1 MSVSQ
6 ERLFIAANNGD
17 IGGGEVMLLAIAEA
31 ARALGKSIVI
41 VAPSAPESLL
51 LEARKRGFETVEIPA
66 KSRQRYLFGLRKWRK
81 KTGTQSLLWCNGLL
95 PAAATGGMKHR
106 IVHLHQ
112 LPTGKLKAAWA
123 FARRSA
129 SVVLV
134 PSAHMKREISNAVLF
149 SNWSDEIRVLD
160 EATDFSGHDV
170 RIGFIGRFSS
180 DKGLPILIDAL
191 NLAARKSDVTLRLV
205 LAGGPKFVDIDDQR
219 RIVEAIEDSEVPVDL
234 LGWVRP
240 EQFFAKIDIAV
251 VPSVWAEPF
260 GLVATEAMSARV
272 PLVVSDAGAL
282 PEIVGSEY
290 PWIAEAGDTESLAET
305 ILNVIRCP
313 ESKKVAVVQSAFE
326 RWDLL
331 YSPKAGRESVKK
343 LLRTIEGK

>member
-1 MSVSQ
+1 MSNSTK
-6 ERLFIAANNGD
+6 RIFIVANNGD

-31 ARALGKSIVI
+31 ARVLGKSVVI
-41 VAPSAPESLL
+41 VAPSSPDPVLVV
-51 LEARKRGFETVEIPA
+51 ARNRGFETVEIP
-66 KSRQRYLFGLRKWRK
+66 SRSRLRYMFELRKWRK
-81 KTGTQSLLWCNGLL
+81 KTGAKSLLWCNGLL
-95 PAAATGGMKHR
+95 PATATGAMSNR

-112 LPTGKLKAAWA
+112 LPEGKLKIALQ
-123 FARRSA
+123 FARISA

-134 PSAHMKREISNAVLF
+134 PSVHLKIKIPEAELF
-149 SNWSDEIRVLD
+149 PNWSDQVSVLPRSNAGTRNEISV
-160 EATDFSGHDV
+160 
-170 RIGFIGRFSS
+170 GFIGRFSS

-191 NLAARKSDVTLRLV
+191 NLVARKSDVTLRLV

-219 RIVEAIEDSEVPVDL
+219 RIVEAIEGSEVPVDL

-251 VPSVWAEPF
+251 VPSVWVESF

-305 ILNVIRCP
+305 ILSVIRCP
-313 ESKKVAVVQSAFE
+313 ESKKVAVVQSSFE